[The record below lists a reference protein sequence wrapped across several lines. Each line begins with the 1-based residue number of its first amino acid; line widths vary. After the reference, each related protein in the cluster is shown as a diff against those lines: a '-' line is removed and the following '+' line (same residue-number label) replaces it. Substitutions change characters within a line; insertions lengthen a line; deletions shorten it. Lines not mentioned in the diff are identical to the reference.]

1 MRKATIAA
9 SRAAMRMVAVV
20 PVRIGLLD
28 SLVLPEEVP
37 YNIFRGNAIKLLK
50 LEGNW
55 QRGIE
60 WGTTSRQLYFTDHSM

>member
-20 PVRIGLLD
+20 PVRIGLLE

-37 YNIFRGNAIKLLK
+37 VRVWN
-50 LEGNW
+50 
-55 QRGIE
+55 
-60 WGTTSRQLYFTDHSM
+60 S